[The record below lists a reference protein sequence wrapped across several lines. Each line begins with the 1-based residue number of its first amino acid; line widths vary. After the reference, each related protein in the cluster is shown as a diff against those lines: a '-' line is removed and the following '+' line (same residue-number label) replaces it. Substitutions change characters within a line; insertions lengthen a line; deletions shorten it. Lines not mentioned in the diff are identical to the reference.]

1 MLKSLKSIW
10 SAFPESWRTWAERAA
25 VAYIGYKFGPAG
37 AAKLSG
43 LAKLLGF

>member
-10 SAFPESWRTWAERAA
+10 AAVPESWRTWVERALL
-25 VAYIGYKFGPAG
+25 AYIGYKFGPAG

-43 LAKLLGF
+43 LAKLFGF